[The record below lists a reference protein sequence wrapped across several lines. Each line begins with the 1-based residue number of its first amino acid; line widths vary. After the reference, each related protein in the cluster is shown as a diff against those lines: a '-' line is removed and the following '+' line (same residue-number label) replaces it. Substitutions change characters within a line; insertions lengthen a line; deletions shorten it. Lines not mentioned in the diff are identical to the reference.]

1 MSPKHTTIGLHPET
15 KDKLDRYRVD
25 EGESYDKIVNRL
37 LEESLPRSWP
47 TLEELEKMR
56 EEGEYI
62 PLEEVIERL
71 GL

>member
-1 MSPKHTTIGLHPET
+1 MSPKHTTIGLRPET
-15 KDKLDRYRVD
+15 KNKLDRYRVD

-37 LEESLPRSWP
+37 IDESLPRSWP
-47 TLEELEKMR
+47 ALEELEKMR